1 MHLGA
6 PSQPQSRIQINLP
19 FLPSANGPIST
30 LGSFSLWYHYHPG
43 FQPEPRVIPPPCS
56 CCSLHYNL
64 SALKSFK
71 SPVYPFCLSRVK
83 PFLLYGNF
91 PVSFLPS
98 FLSSSKPSCHHLQTD
113 LPIYYLDC
121 ITPLLQNFQA
131 SPLPKQ
137 HSQGLACHLESSTI
151 LLLLTF

>member
-71 SPVYPFCLSRVK
+71 SPVYPFFPSPSASPGLNHFSSMGTSQCPFCPHFFLPLNHFAITSRLIFQYTTWIVSLLCFKISRLPHCLSNIAK
-83 PFLLYGNF
+83 GW
-91 PVSFLPS
+91 PV
-98 FLSSSKPSCHHLQTD
+98 
-113 LPIYYLDC
+113 I
-121 ITPLLQNFQA
+121 
-131 SPLPKQ
+131 
-137 HSQGLACHLESSTI
+137 
-151 LLLLTF
+151 